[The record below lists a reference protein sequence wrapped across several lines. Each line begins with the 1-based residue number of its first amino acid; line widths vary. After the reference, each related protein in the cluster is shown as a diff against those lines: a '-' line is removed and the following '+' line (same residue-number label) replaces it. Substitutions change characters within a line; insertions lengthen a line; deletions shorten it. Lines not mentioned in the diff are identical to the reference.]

1 MKLRH
6 SFFSL
11 ALTLVSASA
20 LDARAAEQPLSA
32 STIVVYNKAVSDSV
46 ELAKFYAQQRGIARD
61 HLVGLTCSTEEE
73 ISREDFDATIADPLR
88 EIFKTRHWWT
98 MRETP
103 EQTEAVLKTSIR
115 FVAVIKGMPLKI
127 RPTAAPYP
135 GDEPAAGP
143 VKSAVGQRLPR
154 RRWRPARGRTGQVQG
169 ESAAAARPTVA
180 SPAGRSAKPRRV
192 SGAAA

>member
-1 MKLRH
+1 MKDRH

-11 ALTLVSASA
+11 SCNAVALRRLVIPLVIVIAV
-20 LDARAAEQPLSA
+20 DARAAEEPLAA
-32 STIVVYNKAVSDSV
+32 STIVVYNKTVSDSV
-46 ELAKFYAQQRGIARD
+46 ELAKFYAQQRGITRD

-98 MRETP
+98 MRQPP

-127 RPTAAPYP
+127 RPTAA
-135 GDEPAAGP
+135 
-143 VKSAVGQRLPR
+143 
-154 RRWRPARGRTGQVQG
+154 
-169 ESAAAARPTVA
+169 
-180 SPAGRSAKPRRV
+180 
-192 SGAAA
+192 